1 VQKGLNLPK
10 RAHDPRS
17 AANNPEPEVAQLKRE
32 LCEALEQQAATSEV
46 LQVISNSQ
54 GDLEPIFAHML
65 VKAVG
70 ICDATFGFTGFSE
83 SSDPEDVMALLR
95 EYHAAAVAV

>member
-10 RAHDPRS
+10 RVHDRRLD
-17 AANNPEPEVAQLKRE
+17 ANNPEPEVAQLKRE

-54 GDLEPIFAHML
+54 SDLEPIFAHMHRR
-65 VKAVG
+65 AIDRG
-70 ICDATFGFTGFSE
+70 QRHG
-83 SSDPEDVMALLR
+83 
-95 EYHAAAVAV
+95 